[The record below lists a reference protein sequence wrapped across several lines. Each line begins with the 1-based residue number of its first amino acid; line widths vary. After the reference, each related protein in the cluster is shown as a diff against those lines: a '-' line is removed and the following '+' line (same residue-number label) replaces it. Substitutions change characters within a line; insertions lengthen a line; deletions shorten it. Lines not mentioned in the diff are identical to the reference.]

1 MELKLNTDIPELFQ
15 EKLKKEE
22 HQGQLTRLEEFGD
35 GIILYLSIP
44 MPGNPAPGQARFA
57 VYLEPECAYIYL
69 YNPPAKE
76 LLEEFFEHYTDKEQ
90 TMERFLYDLLE
101 FTIAGDLLYL
111 NELETSM
118 TELEDSA
125 LSKRMEDCN
134 PLLMPIRKM
143 LLYRRNYYEQ
153 YIVVAERLEDN
164 EQGLFEDTRLFSRF
178 SERLTR
184 LSSYT
189 QLLREYSIQIRE
201 LYQTQID
208 VRQNKTMQMLTVVTT
223 IFMPLTLITGWYG
236 MNFEKMPELGWD
248 YGYPVII
255 VISIIIVIILI
266 FIFRRKRY
274 L

>member
-1 MELKLNTDIPELFQ
+1 MELKFNTDIPELFQ
-15 EKLKKEE
+15 DKLKKEE
-22 HQGQLTRLEEFGD
+22 HQGRLTRLEEFEK
-35 GIILYLSIP
+35 GIILFLSVP
-44 MPGNPAPGQARFA
+44 VTVNPALGHARFA
-57 VYLEPECAYIYL
+57 VYLEQERIYMYM
-69 YNPPAKE
+69 YNAPAQE
-76 LLEEFFEHYTDKEQ
+76 LLKEFFEHHTDKDQ
-90 TMERFLYDLLE
+90 NMERFLYELLE

-118 TELEDSA
+118 TELEDTA

-134 PLLMPIRKM
+134 SLLMPIRKM

-164 EQGLFEDTRLFSRF
+164 EQGLFKDTRLFSRF

-255 VISIIIVIILI
+255 LISIIVVIILI
-266 FIFRRKRY
+266 FVFRRKRY